1 MLASIY
7 VIAMLATV
15 LLIPK
20 LKGKEL
26 N

>member
-1 MLASIY
+1 MLALIY